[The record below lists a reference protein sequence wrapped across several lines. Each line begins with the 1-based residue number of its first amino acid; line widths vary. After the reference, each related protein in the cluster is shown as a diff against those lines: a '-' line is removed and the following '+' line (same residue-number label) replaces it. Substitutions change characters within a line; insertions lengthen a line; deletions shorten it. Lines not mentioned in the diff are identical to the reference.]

1 MRILKWITVS
11 LTALAT
17 PVMAANSPFTKPD
30 GTWVSLSGTA
40 VETGPSSFTLDY
52 GKGSI
57 LVEMDD
63 WAWYEQDGYGLLDG
77 DKVRV
82 YGEIDDDFAEITK
95 LEADSV
101 YVESLG
107 SYFYA
112 NSADEEDYRVSVV
125 TPIITGVTEVSG
137 TVSSVDGRE
146 FTVDS
151 GPREVTIDT
160 STMGYNPLDKEGFQK
175 VEKGDRVS
183 VTGNMEDD
191 FLETMELMADT
202 VITLEEDN
210 A

>member
-11 LTALAT
+11 LTALVT

-30 GTWVSLSGTA
+30 DTWVSLSGTA

-151 GPREVTIDT
+151 GAREVTIDT
-160 STMGYNPLDKEGFQK
+160 STMGYNPLDKKGFQK

-191 FLETMELMADT
+191 FLESMELMADT